1 MSATQQSQ
9 EKLGLVA
16 RVAQRVLRHR
26 RGVVIGW
33 LVLLIAA
40 LGVSGALGSK
50 FANNFS
56 LPGTESQRAADL
68 LARDFPAQAGDS
80 DQIVVAARQ
89 GTVTDAAVRARVAP
103 MLAEVARLPH
113 VTSVVSPYTAKGARA
128 ISPDG
133 KVAFATVSFNEKANV
148 LPVSAIEKVI
158 SVAKGAGSAQVQVA
172 LGGLAIEQVQK
183 PSLGFATVIGLLA
196 AGIVLF
202 ITFGSMIGMGLPIIT
217 ALLGLG
223 TGIGLAGLASHL
235 IDMPSFATE
244 LAAMIGLGVGIDYA
258 LFIVTRFRENYLL
271 DGDVQGAITAAMD
284 TAGRAVLFAGA
295 TVIIALL
302 GQFALGVEFLYGLA
316 VASSLAVLM
325 TMLAALTVLPA
336 LLSRFGERIVKGR
349 AGSRRAR
356 RRTAARGVPAAT
368 PASANALGA
377 GASTGFWARWS
388 AFIERHPWQGAIAG
402 LAIMLTLASPALA
415 LRLGNSDAGNNPPN
429 QTTRQAFDLL
439 AKGFGPGFNGP
450 LQVVASLPKAND
462 TAVLTSVADALRA
475 TGDIASVSAARLSP
489 QGLTAV
495 FNVYPR
501 SAPQA
506 LATTELVSTLR
517 QRVLPPV
524 ASATGATLLVGG
536 ANAATIDFTQVL
548 SNKLPLFIG
557 VVVLLSAL
565 LLLVVFRSLV
575 IPLQAAFMNLL
586 SIGASLGVVVAIF
599 QWGWLGSIFNVK
611 GAPIQAFI
619 PVMLFA
625 IVFGLS
631 MDYEVF
637 LVSRIHEEWTR
648 KGEPRQ
654 AVRHGLASTGRVI
667 TAAATIMICV
677 FLSFVVGGERILELF
692 GLSLASAVFLDA
704 FVVRSLLLPSVL
716 HLLGR
721 RTWALPN
728 WLEHRLPHIAID
740 RDLGTLEPALEEI

>member
-1 MSATQQSQ
+1 MGRSQ
-9 EKLGLVA
+9 EKLGIVA
-16 RVAQRVLRHR
+16 RVARWAARHR
-26 RGVVIGW
+26 RSVVIGW
-33 LVLLIAA
+33 LVLLI
-40 LGVSGALGSK
+40 GALGASGAVGTK

-68 LARDFPAQAGDS
+68 LKRDFPAQAGDS
-80 DQIVVAARQ
+80 DQIVLAARQ
-89 GTVTDAAVRARVAP
+89 GIVTDTAFRSRVAS
-103 MLAEVARLPH
+103 MLAAVARLPH
-113 VTSVVSPYTAKGARA
+113 VTGVVSPYTAKGARA

-133 KVAFATVSFNEKANV
+133 KVAFATVTFDERANV
-148 LPVSAIEKVI
+148 LPPSATERVI
-158 SVAKGAGSAQVQVA
+158 RVAKGASSPQLQVA
-172 LGGLAIEQVQK
+172 LGGQAIEQVQK
-183 PSLGFATVIGLLA
+183 PSLGTATGIGLLA
-196 AGIVLF
+196 AIIVLLV
-202 ITFGSMIGMGLPIIT
+202 TFGSLVAMGLPIIT

-223 TGIGLAGLASHL
+223 TGIGLAGLASRL
-235 IDMPSFATE
+235 IGMPSFATE

-258 LFIVTRFRENYLL
+258 LFIVTRFRENYLA
-271 DGDVQGAITAAMD
+271 DGDVQSAIVGAMD

-302 GQFALGVEFLYGLA
+302 GQFALGVDFLYGLA
-316 VASSLAVLM
+316 VASALAVLM
-325 TMLAALTVLPA
+325 TMLAAMSVLPA
-336 LLSRFGERIVKGR
+336 LLSRFGERIGR
-349 AGSRRAR
+349 RRGGRRRAR
-356 RRTAARGVPAAT
+356 RTAA
-368 PASANALGA
+368 ASNAP
-377 GASTGFWARWS
+377 TGFWARWS
-388 AFIERHPWQGAIAG
+388 GLIERHPWEGAIAG

-415 LRLGNSDAGNNPPN
+415 LRLGNSDAGNNPPG
-429 QTTRQAFDLL
+429 QTTRQAYDLL

-450 LQVVASLPKAND
+450 LLLVASLPRPND
-462 TAVLTSVADALRA
+462 TTVLTRVASALRA
-475 TGDIASVSAARLSP
+475 TGDVASVSAARVSP
-489 QGLTAV
+489 RGLTAV

-517 QRVLPPV
+517 ERTLPPL
-524 ASATGATLLVGG
+524 ASSTATTLLVGG
-536 ANAATIDFTQVL
+536 TNATTIDFTHVL
-548 SNKLPLFIG
+548 SSKLPLFVG

-575 IPLQAAFMNLL
+575 IPLQAAVMNLL

-648 KGEPRQ
+648 TRDPHQ
-654 AVRHGLASTGRVI
+654 AVRHALASTGRVI

-716 HLLGR
+716 QLLGG
-721 RTWALPN
+721 RTWALPG
-728 WLEHRLPHIAID
+728 WLEHRLPHVAID
-740 RDLGTLEPALEEI
+740 RDLGTFEPALEEA

>member
-1 MSATQQSQ
+1 MSTVESTT
-9 EKLGLVA
+9 ERPGLVA
-16 RVAQRVLRHR
+16 RGGRWVVSHR
-26 RGVVIGW
+26 RAVVIGW
-33 LVLLIAA
+33 LVLLI
-40 LGVSGALGSK
+40 GALGLSG
-50 FANNFS
+50 AIGSEYSNNFS

-68 LARDFPAQAGDS
+68 LKRDFPAQAGDS
-80 DQIVVAARQ
+80 DQIVFAARR
-89 GTVTDAAVRARVAP
+89 GLVTDASVRARIAP
-103 MLAEVARLPH
+103 MLATVARLPH
-113 VTSVVSPYTAKGARA
+113 VTGVVSPYSAKGSQE

-133 KVAFATVSFNEKANV
+133 KIAFATVTFDERANV
-148 LPVSAIEKVI
+148 IPASATERVI
-158 SVAKGAGSAQVQVA
+158 SAAKDAASPRLQVA
-172 LGGLAIEQVQK
+172 LGGQAIEQVQK
-183 PSLGFATVIGLLA
+183 PSLGAATGIGLLA
-196 AGIVLF
+196 AMVVLF
-202 ITFGSMIGMGLPIIT
+202 VTFGSLLAMGLPIIT

-223 TGIGLAGLASHL
+223 TGIGLAGLASRL
-235 IDMPSFATE
+235 IGMPTFSTE

-258 LFIVTRFRENYLL
+258 LFIVTRFRENYLI
-271 DGDVQGAITAAMD
+271 DGDVRASITAAMD
-284 TAGRAVLFAGA
+284 TAGRAVLFAGT

-316 VASSLAVLM
+316 VASALAVLM
-325 TMLAALTVLPA
+325 TMLAGLTVLPA
-336 LLSRFGERIVKGR
+336 LLARFGERIGR
-349 AGSRRAR
+349 PRASR
-356 RRTAARGVPAAT
+356 RRTRRQTVPA
-368 PASANALGA
+368 SGEQ
-377 GASTGFWARWS
+377 TGFWVRW
-388 AFIERHPWQGAIAG
+388 AGFIERHPWEGMIAG
-402 LAIMLTLASPALA
+402 LAIMLTLCSPALA

-429 QTTRQAFDLL
+429 QTTRQAYDLL
-439 AKGFGPGFNGP
+439 AEGFGPGFNGP
-450 LQVVASLPKAND
+450 LQVVAKLPKAND
-462 TAVLTSVADALRA
+462 TAALTTVSNTLRA
-475 TGDIASVSAARLSP
+475 TPDVASVSPARLSP

-517 QRVLPPV
+517 QHTLPPAA
-524 ASATGATLLVGG
+524 ASTSSTLLVGG
-536 ANAATIDFTQVL
+536 SNAAAIDFTHVL
-548 SNKLPLFIG
+548 SSKLPLFVG

-599 QWGWLGSIFNVK
+599 QWGWLGGLFNVK

-648 KGEPRQ
+648 KGDANAAARQ
-654 AVRHGLASTGRVI
+654 GLASTGRVI

-677 FLSFVVGGERILELF
+677 FLSFVVGGERVLELF

-716 HLLGR
+716 HLLGQ
-721 RTWALPN
+721 RTWALPG
-728 WLEHRLPHIAID
+728 WLQHRLPHLAID
-740 RDLGTLEPALEEI
+740 RELTIREPAIEEHV

>member
-1 MSATQQSQ
+1 MSFVGRQQEQ
-9 EKLGLVA
+9 LGVVA
-16 RVAQRVLRHR
+16 RVAQWVVTHR
-26 RGVVIGW
+26 RTVVIGW
-33 LVLLIAA
+33 LLLLIGA
-40 LGVSGALGSK
+40 LGVSGAVGTRY
-50 FANNFS
+50 ANNFS

-80 DQIVVAARQ
+80 DQIVLAARQ
-89 GTVTDAAVRARVAP
+89 GTVTDAAVRSRVEP
-103 MLAEVARLPH
+103 VLAAVARLPH
-113 VTSVVSPYTAKGARA
+113 VTGVVSPYTAKGAQA
-128 ISPDG
+128 VSPGG
-133 KVAFATVSFNEKANV
+133 KVAFATVTFDEKANV
-148 LPVSAIEKVI
+148 LPASATERVI
-158 SVAKGAGSAQVQVA
+158 RVAKSAGSSQLQVA
-172 LGGLAIEQVQK
+172 LGGQAIEQVQK
-183 PSLGFATVIGLLA
+183 PSLGAATLVGLLA
-196 AGIVLF
+196 AMIVLF
-202 ITFGSMIGMGLPIIT
+202 VTFGSLIGMGLPIIT

-223 TGIGLAGLASHL
+223 TGIGLAGLASQL
-235 IDMPSFATE
+235 MDLPSFAIE

-258 LFIVTRFRENYLL
+258 LFIVTRFRENYLES
-271 DGDVQGAITAAMD
+271 GDVQGAITGAMD
-284 TAGRAVLFAGA
+284 TAGRAVLFAGM

-302 GQFALGVEFLYGLA
+302 GQFALGVDFLYGLA

-325 TMLAALTVLPA
+325 TMLAALTMLPA
-336 LLSRFGERIVKGR
+336 LLSRFGERIGRRR
-349 AGSRRAR
+349 AGRRLG
-356 RRTAARGVPAAT
+356 RRTAV
-368 PASANALGA
+368 ASDAP
-377 GASTGFWARWS
+377 SGFWVRWS
-388 AFIERHPWQGAIAG
+388 GFIARHPWQGAIAG

-415 LRLGNSDAGNNPPN
+415 LRLGNSDAGNNPPG

-450 LQVVASLPKAND
+450 LLLVASLPHAND
-462 TAVLTSVADALRA
+462 TAALASIARALRA
-475 TGDIASVSAARLSP
+475 TSDVASVSTPRVSP
-489 QGLTAV
+489 RGVTAV

-506 LATTELVSTLR
+506 LATTELVTSLRENTLPALAANTST
-517 QRVLPPV
+517 
-524 ASATGATLLVGG
+524 TLLVGG
-536 ANAATIDFTQVL
+536 TNATTIDFTQVL

-599 QWGWLGSIFNVK
+599 QWGWLGAVFNVK

-619 PVMLFA
+619 PVLLFA

-648 KGEPRQ
+648 RRDPQQ
-654 AVRHGLASTGRVI
+654 AVRQGLASTGRVI

-677 FLSFVVGGERILELF
+677 FLSFVFGGERILELF

-704 FVVRSLLLPSVL
+704 FVVRCLLLPSVL
-716 HLLGR
+716 QLLGR
-721 RTWALPN
+721 RTWSLPG

-740 RDLGTLEPALEEI
+740 RERGALEPAFEEAA